1 MTGFGTAEFTD
12 TRSHR
17 YTIEL
22 KSLNQRFLDI
32 QVKLPRE
39 LSSIEWFIR
48 KQVSQ
53 MLGRGKVDIT
63 ITKAAL
69 VQREQNELNTSL
81 LNRDLLFRYLE
92 SYRTATNEAIAQGY
106 AISPSEL
113 SFLLSQP
120 GVLAR
125 DTEQFEVHDQSK
137 ELCCASFR
145 VALDELL
152 RSRAEEGEQ
161 LHQALESLR
170 VAMEQNLQTVQARH
184 QQTKP
189 DTLSALTA
197 KVQHVL
203 GDQRTLD
210 ESRLVQEVFYLCERA
225 DITEEITRLSTH
237 IQQLGK
243 KLSQGGRIGRELDFL
258 CQELGREWNTI
269 GSKCTDIEIV
279 AAVLEAKSTLEKIR
293 EQVQNIE

>member
-1 MTGFGTAEFTD
+1 
-12 TRSHR
+12 
-17 YTIEL
+17 
-22 KSLNQRFLDI
+22 
-32 QVKLPRE
+32 
-39 LSSIEWFIR
+39 
-48 KQVSQ
+48 
-53 MLGRGKVDIT
+53 
-63 ITKAAL
+63 
-69 VQREQNELNTSL
+69 
-81 LNRDLLFRYLE
+81 
-92 SYRTATNEAIAQGY
+92 
-106 AISPSEL
+106 
-113 SFLLSQP
+113 
-120 GVLAR
+120 
-125 DTEQFEVHDQSK
+125 VHDQSK

>member
-1 MTGFGTAEFTD
+1 MTGFGAAEFTD
-12 TRSHR
+12 ARSHR

-39 LSSIEWFIR
+39 LASIEWFIR

-53 MLGRGKVDIT
+53 MLGRGKIDIT
-63 ITKAAL
+63 ISRATL
-69 VQREQNELNTSL
+69 VQRDKSELNASL
-81 LNRDLLFRYLE
+81 LNRDLFFRYLE

-106 AISPSEL
+106 SISPSEL
-113 SFLLSQP
+113 SFLLGQP
-120 GVLAR
+120 GVLAK
-125 DTEQFEVHDQSK
+125 DTDQFELHDQSK
-137 ELCCASFR
+137 ELCCESFR
-145 VALDELL
+145 VALDELI
-152 RSRAEEGEQ
+152 RSRAEEGLQ
-161 LHQALESLR
+161 LHQALETLR
-170 VAMEQNLQTVQARH
+170 VAMEQNLQTVHARH

-189 DTLSALTA
+189 EILSALTE

-203 GDQRTLD
+203 RDQRPLD
-210 ESRLVQEVFYLCERA
+210 DSRLVQEVFYLCERA
-225 DITEEITRLSTH
+225 DITEEITRLLTH

-243 KLSQGGRIGRELDFL
+243 KLFHGGRIGRELDFL

-269 GSKCTDIEIV
+269 GSKSTDIEIV

>member
-125 DTEQFEVHDQSK
+125 DTEQFEVQDQSK
-137 ELCCASFR
+137 ELCCESFR

-152 RSRAEEGEQ
+152 RSRAEEGLQ

-170 VAMEQNLQTVQARH
+170 VAMEQNLQTVFARH

-189 DTLSALTA
+189 ETLLALTE
-197 KVQHVL
+197 KVQHIL
-203 GDQRTLD
+203 RDQRLLD
-210 ESRLVQEVFYLCERA
+210 ESRLAQEVFYLCERA
-225 DITEEITRLSTH
+225 DITEEITRLTTH
-237 IQQLGK
+237 LQQLEK
-243 KLSQGGRIGRELDFL
+243 KLSYGGRIGRELDFL

-269 GSKCTDIEIV
+269 GSKSSDIEIV